1 MICKSLFILPPH
13 DDEEDTRERTCGAIK
28 ISTAV
33 IILIVYIRLLDELC
47 DILFF
52 RDLSFI
58 TLWEFNLQTVVL
70 IPFVKKVDVLGFAFA
85 LLLTPP
91 RI

>member
-1 MICKSLFILPPH
+1 MKLPPVRDICLLLLSLQWWLNDLLNMICKSLFILPPH

-58 TLWEFNLQTVVL
+58 TLWEFNL
-70 IPFVKKVDVLGFAFA
+70 
-85 LLLTPP
+85 
-91 RI
+91 